1 MSNEKNIRIIRGESR
16 YAGSQ
21 NEDIGLQ
28 PLLTADRRTLIQ
40 GDRNLVLSLQEQFHT
55 ERNYCSTY
63 RLYGK
68 IDILY
73 TNVISGETTPT
84 VDPNFLKNMYFT
96 PEHLGC
102 LFTPC
107 VGLPPSLIFEMI
119 PGERYGPT
127 PPVNYSEITAFQ
139 DNWSTSISY
148 IYSSDTQQP
157 LRYYSDYDTSSYID
171 FLSGDGIP
179 FELTLTGDS
188 GQQIAT
194 FTCAVPHN
202 LKAGEYIQ
210 LQPSQALGGTIIP
223 SGGANVISGIHTQA
237 DNPLFQLPSPGETV
251 LKVDFLG
258 TEIAGTQNNIFNIN
272 LVGDPVPGSINSNNN
287 VGTFKRITN
296 PDNLIETTSQYYVH
310 QHKIIT
316 NPNDYSLYRTGFELG
331 IFPRKGRIFQ
341 ARKTPENITKVVL
354 KEEFTSYL
362 WNCNLDIDREM
373 YYDNLNRPISDLY
386 LTILTTNRN
395 YMWDFTPSPAGYGWD
410 WNFRHTGDVDPYI
423 DNTFSPT
430 NIVQPNVNGATL
442 PIKDD
447 IFRGAFVEYNPYEL
461 KEYIISEIGH
471 VLKFQSNTLMTSIHD
486 PGQPIKSKYKY
497 QPHHRIPL
505 RKFSDTI
512 ASKEDFELTPQ
523 YSRYLNSE
531 GMHRWRPILPIGFYE
546 ELGNKTVNGVRYP
559 YLNDAHYPYLGIEF
573 TIEPLL
579 HGVTGKTITYIS
591 PFEDVCE

>member
-1 MSNEKNIRIIRGESR
+1 MSNEKNIRIVRGESR

-28 PLLTADRRTLIQ
+28 PLLTSDKRTLIQ
-40 GDRNLVLSLQEQFHT
+40 GDRNLVLNLQEQFHT

-73 TNVISGETTPT
+73 TNVISGETTPGI
-84 VDPNFLKNMYFT
+84 DPNFLKNMYFT

-102 LFTPC
+102 TTTPC
-107 VGLPPSLIFEMI
+107 VGLPPSVLFEMI

-127 PPVNYSEITAFQ
+127 PPANYSELTAFQ
-139 DNWSTSISY
+139 DNWSTAISY
-148 IYSSDTQQP
+148 VYSADTQQT
-157 LRYYSDYDTSSYID
+157 LRYYSDYDTTSYME

-188 GQQIAT
+188 GQEIIT

-210 LQPSQALGGTIIP
+210 LQPSQALGGTIVP
-223 SGGANVISGIHTQA
+223 FGGVNIISGIHIET
-237 DNPLFQLPSPGETV
+237 DNPIFQLPAPGETI

-258 TEIAGTQNNIFNIN
+258 TEIAGTEHNVFNIN
-272 LVGDPVPGSINSNNN
+272 LVGNPVAGSINLNNN

-296 PDNLIETTSQYYVH
+296 PDNIGETTSQYYTH

-331 IFPRKGRIFQ
+331 VFPRKGRIFQ
-341 ARKTPENITKVVL
+341 ARRTPENITKVVL

-395 YMWDFTPSPAGYGWD
+395 YMWDFTPSPAGYGWG
-410 WNFRHTGDVDPYI
+410 WNFRHTGKVDPYV
-423 DNTFSPT
+423 DNTISPT
-430 NIVQPNVNGATL
+430 NIVQPNTNGATL
-442 PIKDD
+442 SVKGD

-471 VLKFQSNTLMTSIHD
+471 VLKFQSNTLMTSVHD

-505 RKFSDTI
+505 RKFSETI
-512 ASKEDFELTPQ
+512 IGKEDFDVTPQ
-523 YSRYLNSE
+523 YSRYLKSE
-531 GMHRWRPILPIGFYE
+531 GVHRWRPILDIGFYE
-546 ELGNKTVNGVRYP
+546 ELGNKRVHGVRYP

-579 HGVTGKTITYIS
+579 HGVPAKTIRYIS
-591 PFEDVCE
+591 PFQDVCE

>member
-1 MSNEKNIRIIRGESR
+1 
-16 YAGSQ
+16 
-21 NEDIGLQ
+21 
-28 PLLTADRRTLIQ
+28 
-40 GDRNLVLSLQEQFHT
+40 
-55 ERNYCSTY
+55 
-63 RLYGK
+63 
-68 IDILY
+68 
-73 TNVISGETTPT
+73 
-84 VDPNFLKNMYFT
+84 
-96 PEHLGC
+96 
-102 LFTPC
+102 
-107 VGLPPSLIFEMI
+107 MI

-127 PPVNYSEITAFQ
+127 PPGNYSELTSFQ
-139 DNWSTSISY
+139 DNWSTAISY
-148 IYSSDTQQP
+148 VYSADTQQV

-202 LKAGEYIQ
+202 LKAGRIYTTTTEPSFGRNHYTFWWGKCNIGYSYTIRQSDISTTCSWRDYIK
-210 LQPSQALGGTIIP
+210 SR
-223 SGGANVISGIHTQA
+223 
-237 DNPLFQLPSPGETV
+237 
-251 LKVDFLG
+251 FLG
-258 TEIAGTQNNIFNIN
+258 TTIAGTENHVFNIN
-272 LVGDPVPGSINSNNN
+272 LVGNPVAGSINLNNN

-296 PDNLIETTSQYYVH
+296 PDNLPETTSQYYIH
-310 QHKIIT
+310 QHKIIS

-341 ARKTPENITKVVL
+341 ARRTPENITKVVL

-395 YMWDFTPSPAGYGWD
+395 YMWDFTPSPAGYGWG
-410 WNFRHTGDVDPYI
+410 WNFRHTGKVDPYI
-423 DNTFSPT
+423 DNTVSPT
-430 NIVQPNVNGATL
+430 NIVQPNTNGATL
-442 PIKDD
+442 SVKGD

-471 VLKFQSNTLMTSIHD
+471 VLKFQSNTLMTSVHD

-505 RKFSDTI
+505 RKFSETI
-512 ASKEDFELTPQ
+512 VSKEDFDVTPQ
-523 YSRYLNSE
+523 YSRYLKSE
-531 GMHRWRPILPIGFYE
+531 GVHRWRPILPIGFYE
-546 ELGNKTVNGVRYP
+546 ELGNKRVHGVRYP